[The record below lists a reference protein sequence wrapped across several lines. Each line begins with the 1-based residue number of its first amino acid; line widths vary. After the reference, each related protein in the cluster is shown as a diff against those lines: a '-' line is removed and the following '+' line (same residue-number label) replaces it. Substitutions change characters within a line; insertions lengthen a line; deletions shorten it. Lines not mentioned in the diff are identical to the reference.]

1 MRLKYFKYDVRNGLR
16 KVKTRTAV
24 VLSTIALTFSGGLGL
39 SLNLLNNAGAASG
52 TVIYNN
58 IPDVL
63 PGNLPSQA
71 FEATSTSEFGGQ
83 VTFAGTTR
91 NDPTV
96 TVAMSSWGCETGHW
110 NSGDCSTA
118 PGATFSQP
126 ITLNIYNVGSGG
138 SVGSQVT
145 TVTQTFNI
153 PYRPSVDSTNCIGG
167 DAGKWFNT
175 ADDTC
180 YNGMLTPVSFTLT
193 GVTLPDTAI
202 VSVAYNTTHYGANP
216 YGDDE
221 ECFSSPAGCGYDSLN
236 VAVTAPPTVGVNAQ
250 DGDAYLNSSWTG
262 AYCDNGSAGT
272 GTFRLDAGCWA
283 GNQPA
288 IKVETAALGKA
299 LGSAT
304 GGLNLGNPRQH
315 ISFNAFDYGVNSTND
330 YGNVDY
336 QNFTYPGG
344 LHYTS
349 KVTCA
354 TIKGSDATIM
364 FQIPQGYPGLS
375 GLYVVANIHDGG
387 SPGTKGD
394 TYGHTA
400 TDNLTTAKSWCE
412 SGSSAPVGTYTVT
425 AGNAVVHKN

>member
-1 MRLKYFKYDVRNGLR
+1 MRLKYLKYDLKNGLH

-39 SLNLLNNAGAASG
+39 SLNLLHNAGAATG

-58 IPDVL
+58 IPEVL

-83 VTFAGTTR
+83 VTFVGTTR

-96 TVAMSSWGCETGHW
+96 TVAMSSWGCQAGHW
-110 NSGDCSTA
+110 TSNDCSTT
-118 PGATFSQP
+118 PGSTFSEP
-126 ITLNIYNVGSGG
+126 VTLKIYNVGPGG
-138 SVGSQVT
+138 TVGSEVT
-145 TVTQTFNI
+145 TVTQTFSI
-153 PYRPSVDSTNCIGG
+153 PYRPSASENCTGSNV
-167 DAGKWFNT
+167 GKWYNT
-175 ADDTC
+175 ADTTC
-180 YNGMLTPVSFTLT
+180 YNGMLTPISFNLT

-202 VSVAYNTTHYGANP
+202 VSVAYNTTHYGADP
-216 YGDDE
+216 YGE
-221 ECFSSPAGCGYDSLN
+221 QEGCFNSPAGCGYDSLN
-236 VAVTAPPTVGVNAQ
+236 VAVTAPPTIGTNAQ
-250 DGDAYLNSSWTG
+250 SNDAYLDSSYTG
-262 AYCDNGSAGT
+262 AYCDGGITGT
-272 GTFRLDAGCWA
+272 GSFRLDSGCWA

-315 ISFNAFDYGVNSTND
+315 ISFNAFDYGVNSTSD
-330 YGNVDY
+330 YGTVDY

-344 LHYTS
+344 LHYTAN
-349 KVTCA
+349 VTCA
-354 TIKGSDATIM
+354 TIKGSNATIM

-375 GLYVVANIHDGG
+375 GLYVVATVHDGG
-387 SPGTKGD
+387 TPGTKGD

-400 TDNLTTAKSWCE
+400 TSDITTAKSWCE
-412 SGSSAPVGTYTVT
+412 SGTSAPTSAYAVT